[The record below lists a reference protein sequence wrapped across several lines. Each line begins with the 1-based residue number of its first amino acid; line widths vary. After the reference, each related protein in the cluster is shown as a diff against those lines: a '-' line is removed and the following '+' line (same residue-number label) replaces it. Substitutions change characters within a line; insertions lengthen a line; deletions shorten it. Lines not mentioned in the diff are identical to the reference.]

1 MEDNTK
7 KYYTPTIDEFHVGFE
22 YEFLNGDT
30 WEKDEITT
38 KDFSNE
44 LAGEYENWFDEILKG
59 IRNVRV
65 KYLDEEDIESFGFV
79 HTTSLKNYQENF
91 RITNLLRRLNE
102 EEGDAMYNEVRL
114 QYAPDIHRVIIYGTV
129 TGFEEEKFFEG
140 IVKNKSELKKI
151 LEQLNIIEKHEVH

>member
-22 YEFLNGDT
+22 YETNYNR
-30 WEKDEITT
+30 KDWKEIKLTT
-38 KDFSNE
+38 EEAVN
-44 LAGEYENWFDEILKG
+44 LFDIWDYDAVNTEF
-59 IRNVRV
+59 RV
-65 KYLDEEDIESFGFV
+65 KYLDIEDIESFGFF
-79 HTTSLKNYQENF
+79 HATSLKNYQENF

-140 IVKNKSELKKI
+140 VVKNKSELKKI
-151 LEQLNIIEKHEVH
+151 LEQLNIIDKK

>member
-22 YEFLNGDT
+22 YEFLNGDK

-59 IRNVRV
+59 IRDVRV
-65 KYLDEEDIESFGFV
+65 KYLDEEDIKSLGFAPMK
-79 HTTSLKNYQENF
+79 SIKNYQENF
-91 RITNLLRRLNE
+91 MMTDIYRSLNE
-102 EEGDAMYNEVRL
+102 EVGGIMWINARILYN
-114 QYAPDIHRVIIYGTV
+114 PDIHKIIIYGEF
-129 TGFEEEKFFEG
+129 TGCEEERFFEG
-140 IVKNKSELKKI
+140 TIKNKSELKKI
-151 LEQLNIIEKHEVH
+151 LEQLNIIEKI

>member
-1 MEDNTK
+1 MSKIKLE

-22 YEFLNGDT
+22 YETNYNSDT
-30 WEKDEITT
+30 WKEVTLTT
-38 KDFSNE
+38 EEAPS
-44 LAGEYENWFDEILKG
+44 LFDAYVYDAVNTEF
-59 IRNVRV
+59 RV
-65 KYLDEEDIESFGFV
+65 KYLDIEDIESFGFV

-140 IVKNKSELKKI
+140 TIKNKSELKKI
-151 LEQLNIIEKHEVH
+151 LEQLNIIDKK